1 MNPEYNEYY
10 KVTDTAILSK
20 FNEAYGELK
29 NLRELWND
37 EAKKRG
43 FERARFV
50 NPYHGR
56 LFESYMDGF
65 IATREQMVK
74 ADHKVYKF
82 KYISS
87 KDDLFLA
94 EVRKSNKKA
103 FKLFSSL
110 PYPTEFDG
118 QKITSLF
125 ISKPNGTWR
134 DNIGTIN
141 WAVDGHVLLRIV
153 WSSGD
158 REKYT
163 LNPSLIRIKESEYLA
178 LQGKQYDQ

>member
-10 KVTDTAILSK
+10 KVTDPDVLSK
-20 FNEAYGELK
+20 FNELVFEQRKLMRTWDGEA
-29 NLRELWND
+29 R
-37 EAKKRG
+37 KRG
-43 FERARFV
+43 FEKSRFY
-50 NPYHGR
+50 NPYRGR
-56 LFESYMDGF
+56 LFDFIFDGF

-74 ADHKVYKF
+74 ADQKVYKF
-82 KYISS
+82 KYIDSG
-87 KDDLFLA
+87 KDLFLA

-118 QKITSLF
+118 QKITNLF
-125 ISKPNGTWR
+125 ISKPNGTWQ

-153 WSSGD
+153 WGAGD

-163 LNPSLIRIKESEYLA
+163 LDPSLIRIKESEYLA
-178 LQGKQYDQ
+178 LQGK